1 VSLFGVDQGLY
12 WFVVFAVLALVSGLI
27 FLIIPILLAP
37 RHRSA
42 LKESS
47 FEAGQLPPGEKRIR
61 FALQY
66 YAFLLLFLVFDV
78 TIMILFVWGYAFFT
92 SGQYGFVYPLILLL
106 VLVPPL
112 VYTVKLSKAMDMW

>member
-1 VSLFGVDQGLY
+1 VSLLGADQGLY
-12 WFVVFAVLALVSGLI
+12 WFIVFAVLALVSGLL
-27 FLIIPILLAP
+27 FLIIPIVFAP

-66 YAFLLLFLVFDV
+66 YAYLLLFLVFDV
-78 TIMILFVWGYAFFT
+78 AIMILFVWAYAF
-92 SGQYGFVYPLILLL
+92 SASQYGFVYPLILLL
-106 VLVPPL
+106 VLIPPL
-112 VYTVKLSKAMDMW
+112 IYTVKLSRAMDMW

>member
-1 VSLFGVDQGLY
+1 LFGVDQGLY
-12 WFVVFAVLALVSGLI
+12 WFIVFAVLALVSGLI
-27 FLIIPILLAP
+27 VLIIPMLLAP

-66 YAFLLLFLVFDV
+66 YAYLLLFLVFDV
-78 TIMILFVWGYAFFT
+78 TIMILFVWSYAFFT
-92 SGQYGFVYPLILLL
+92 SGQYGFVYQLLLL
-106 VLVPPL
+106 VVLIPPL
-112 VYTVKLSKAMDMW
+112 LYTVKLSKAMDMW